1 MTAHSPK
8 IIEVDR
14 PHFFFA
20 AKNSLQD
27 SPTLA
32 AVYAAQASV
41 TTWPYFSIH
50 LITFRRFFIVATLSS
65 FLVFFIGD
73 SLYLASSDRVQQC
86 AL

>member
-8 IIEVDR
+8 ISEVDR

-20 AKNSLQD
+20 ATNSLQD

-41 TTWPYFSIH
+41 TTWPYSSIH
-50 LITFRRFFIVATLSS
+50 LVTFLRFFIVLAVS
-65 FLVFFIGD
+65 FFFTFFNW
-73 SLYLASSDRVQQC
+73 SLFISRLA
-86 AL
+86 